1 MEIILDTREL
11 AKIDT
16 DALVTYVFDQEKPT
30 EGSLARLDYA
40 TGGALT
46 KLAAC
51 CELTGKFLEPTLLY
65 YPQGLSAHR
74 LLILGAGKKSKF
86 GTAEL
91 RKLAGTALRSLKS
104 RQAKSIAF
112 LAREDDRSAAAAQAI
127 TEGLILANFE
137 SDKYKTDKKNGNEIT
152 AAALAGWDD
161 SSRSAADEGISRGRI
176 IAEAQNFARDLGN
189 EPSNKL
195 TPRILADRAAA
206 MAREAGLAAEVFDEN
221 KIAELKMG
229 ALLSV
234 AQGSAEPPRM
244 IILTYTPD
252 KVTPGAPVLGL
263 IGKAITFD
271 SGGISLKQSKGMED
285 MKYDMCGGAAM
296 IGAMRALAALKPQCK
311 VIAVIPS
318 SENMPGGRAQ
328 KPGDVQLSMAG
339 KSIEVA
345 NTDAEGRMVLAD
357 AITYAR
363 QLGCTHLIDAATLT
377 GAVVVALSYVN
388 SAVFGTDQSFT
399 DQLLASAKSAGEKM
413 WPMPIDDEYRDMMK
427 SAIADMK
434 NTGNGKGGGAS
445 IGAMFLK
452 EFTGD
457 TPWIHLDIAGTAW
470 QDDVKPWNAKGATG
484 VGVRTLVDIAMKF
497 GANGSSTTR

>member
-1 MEIILDTREL
+1 MEITIDTRAFSE
-11 AKIDT
+11 IDA
-16 DALVTYVFDQEKPT
+16 DALVTYVFEQEKPADGLLAQLDQAT
-30 EGSLARLDYA
+30 GGTLARLISS
-40 TGGALT
+40 G
-46 KLAAC
+46 
-51 CELTGKFLEPTLLY
+51 ELSGKWLESTLLY
-65 YPQGLSAHR
+65 YPQGLAAQR
-74 LLILGAGKKSKF
+74 LLILGAGKRDKF
-86 GTAEL
+86 TSVEL
-91 RKLAGTALRSLKS
+91 RRIAGTAVRSLKS
-104 RQAKSIAF
+104 RQGRRLAF
-112 LAREDDRSAAAAQAI
+112 LARENDRSEAAAQAI
-127 TEGLILANFE
+127 AEGMILANFDSE
-137 SDKYKTDKKNGNEIT
+137 KYKTDKKPGSEIT
-152 AAALAGWDD
+152 NVALTGWEE
-161 SSRSAADEGISRGRI
+161 SARAEAERGITRGRI
-176 IAEAQNFARDLGN
+176 IAESQNFARDLGN

-195 TPRILADRAAA
+195 TPSILADRAAA
-206 MAREAGLAAEVFDEN
+206 MAREAGLAVEVFDEN

-234 AQGSAEPPRM
+234 SQGSAEPPRM

-252 KVTPGAPVLGL
+252 SVNQNAPVLGL
-263 IGKAITFD
+263 VGKAITFD

-296 IGAMRALAALKPQCK
+296 LGAMRAIAALKPKCK

-328 KPGDVQLSMAG
+328 KPGDVQISMAG
-339 KSIEVA
+339 KTIEVA

-357 AITYAR
+357 GIAYAR

-413 WPMPIDDEYRDMMK
+413 WPLPLDDEYRDMMK
-427 SAIADMK
+427 SNIADIK

-445 IGAMFLK
+445 VGAMFLK
-452 EFTGD
+452 EFTGN

-470 QDDVKPWNAKGATG
+470 QDDTKPWNAKGATG
-484 VGVRTLVDIAMKF
+484 VAVRTLVDLAMKF
-497 GANGSSTTR
+497 GGNGSSPKS